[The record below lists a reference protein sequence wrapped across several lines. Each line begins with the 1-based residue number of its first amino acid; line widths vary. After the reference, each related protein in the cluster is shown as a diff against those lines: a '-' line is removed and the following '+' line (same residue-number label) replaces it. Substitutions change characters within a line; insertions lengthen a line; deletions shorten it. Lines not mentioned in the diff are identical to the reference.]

1 MVTMTEQKSDAKKT
15 KFNQKQKGKIR
26 FYKYVFLSMG
36 FIGIGLI
43 INRMIYLACLPWMR
57 ATTWDTIR
65 DFVILL
71 ISFFSF
77 AVFCSLDKR
86 FKRLK
91 RESK

>member
-36 FIGIGLI
+36 FIGIALI
-43 INRMIYLACLPWMR
+43 INRMIYLACLPWMI

-65 DFVILL
+65 DFIILL
-71 ISFFSF
+71 LSFFSF
-77 AVFCSLDKR
+77 AVFGLLDK
-86 FKRLK
+86 KLK
-91 RESK
+91 R